1 VELAPGE
8 RGSAK
13 GPVDLLPVEC
23 GGAGVCDEGGR
34 FCDGKMVHCTVFL
47 ALAAAPIFGLT
58 ELSK

>member
-1 VELAPGE
+1 
-8 RGSAK
+8 
-13 GPVDLLPVEC
+13 VDLLPVEC